1 MTKTEFLLTISIQ
14 YQAKRDEN
22 KENYQLGDYWLN
34 QYQILQTNTTR
45 TIWQIVRRISREII
59 GVKGLSGVLVRRV
72 LLSLIICWIAI
83 NPLDSIIHPLSEL
96 CQEL

>member
-14 YQAKRDEN
+14 YQAERDEN

-45 TIWQIVRRISREII
+45 TIWQTVRRISKEII
-59 GVKGLSGVLVRRV
+59 GVKGLSGALVLHV
-72 LLSLIICWIAI
+72 LLSLIRWIAI